1 MTSTT
6 PANPETST
14 STARP
19 GSPTNPPTA
28 TTAAPSTASAD
39 AAASTGFTGSTG
51 SAASARSTGPTG
63 FREKLLTVA
72 PPIEVA
78 GRWIKRY
85 HVTADPAGI
94 APEVEEAAYALLPAL
109 LPEPDGTPPASF
121 VVLHRGGDDGAY
133 LNAYS
138 WVWDNVLHF
147 RGAAAGQ
154 PVLGCPDRDPT
165 HFGTL
170 AMPWIG
176 CVWELP
182 PILHERD
189 AWVRH
194 LLSPTAPDLAGY
206 LADSLSGGTTG
217 DRS

>member
-1 MTSTT
+1 MSGDR
-6 PANPETST
+6 PY
-14 STARP
+14 RP
-19 GSPTNPPTA
+19 GMPFS
-28 TTAAPSTASAD
+28 
-39 AAASTGFTGSTG
+39 
-51 SAASARSTGPTG
+51 
-63 FREKLLTVA
+63 EKLLTV
-72 PPIEVA
+72 PPPLEVA
-78 GRWIKRY
+78 GRHVKRY

-94 APEVEEAAYALLPAL
+94 EPEVEKAAYAILPEL
-109 LPEPDGTPPASF
+109 LPEPDGTPPATF

-133 LNAYS
+133 LNVYS

-165 HFGTL
+165 HFITPGL
-170 AMPWIG
+170 PWIG

-194 LLSPTAPDLAGY
+194 LLAPDVPDLIAY
-206 LADSLSGGTTG
+206 LADSLPEGTTG
-217 DRS
+217 DRTAGPTG

>member
-1 MTSTT
+1 MASTT
-6 PANPETST
+6 L
-14 STARP
+14 
-19 GSPTNPPTA
+19 
-28 TTAAPSTASAD
+28 PSS
-39 AAASTGFTGSTG
+39 S
-51 SAASARSTGPTG
+51 G
-63 FREKLLTVA
+63 FREKLLTVP

-78 GRWIKRY
+78 GRRIKRY

-94 APEVEEAAYALLPAL
+94 APDVEAAAYAMLPKL
-109 LPEPDGTPPASF
+109 LPEPDGTPPATF

-147 RGAAAGQ
+147 RGASAGQ

-165 HFGTL
+165 HFITPDL
-170 AMPWIG
+170 PWIG

-194 LLSPTAPDLAGY
+194 MLAPDAPDLDAY
-206 LADSLSGGTTG
+206 LADSLPEGTTG